1 MQAQRSTQ
9 ETSRL
14 RLHGHALEQ
23 GVELHWV
30 RSPRLV
36 VDAQTGASGLSLKVW
51 YDAVR
56 RLAGKRCQGYK
67 GAMTAS
73 NLLHFWGTPLLFPTV
88 ALAAFSLASVP
99 WKRKALHFLL
109 AAWLAWVAAFPVI
122 DVAIRLHRNP
132 EAPGDWHLADVFV
145 HLCLWASILLPFW
158 IFVTIPNELQAARAC
173 LRLLIPA
180 GIPILLNGVYSP
192 LNEWWLVKR
201 FGCGCKLDGI
211 NANTITFYF
220 FLLTAVCGVVA
231 AFMVSRHLPWRFR
244 AVHWAIII
252 PIVLFLSRM
261 MADSNCWL

>member
-1 MQAQRSTQ
+1 MAAVHVHLRVCSFPSYGWATATRPPNRLRTAPAHRLVGQCEICVQKSRSDNVQAQRSTQ

-145 HLCLWASILLPFW
+145 HLCLW
-158 IFVTIPNELQAARAC
+158 
-173 LRLLIPA
+173 
-180 GIPILLNGVYSP
+180 
-192 LNEWWLVKR
+192 
-201 FGCGCKLDGI
+201 D
-211 NANTITFYF
+211 
-220 FLLTAVCGVVA
+220 
-231 AFMVSRHLPWRFR
+231 
-244 AVHWAIII
+244 
-252 PIVLFLSRM
+252 
-261 MADSNCWL
+261 